1 MPLSSPG
8 LSWRPRTLEVA
19 ASRIEVAG
27 TSPATTGEIQKSE
40 GIWNDEGFGSARNIV
55 MIAAGIRRWGVHP
68 KMTNGPTAA
77 SLTGVW
83 HGLYSYP
90 IPRAPVSFVATLIE
104 SASAVSGTTHE
115 PCAFG
120 GSPSEVLYATLLG
133 RRRDGAVAFVKTYD
147 GANPHYRTVAYE
159 GTLSPDGTEIEGRWT
174 VPGNWSGKFLMIRSA
189 SKAEARARRVFER
202 A

>member
-1 MPLSSPG
+1 LSDRS
-8 LSWRPRTLEVA
+8 
-19 ASRIEVAG
+19 
-27 TSPATTGEIQKSE
+27 
-40 GIWNDEGFGSARNIV
+40 GSNAE
-55 MIAAGIRRWGVHP
+55 
-68 KMTNGPTAA
+68 

-90 IPRAPVSFVATLIE
+90 IARAPVSFVATLIE

-120 GSPSEVLYATLLG
+120 GSPNEVLYATLLG
-133 RRRDGAVAFVKTYD
+133 SRQDSAVAFVKTYD
-147 GANPHYRTVAYE
+147 GANPHYGTVTYE
-159 GTLSPDGTEIEGRWT
+159 GTLSRDGTEIEGRWI

-189 SKAEARARRVFER
+189 GKAETVARHVFER